1 MKRRNTLMLLAVTL
15 IPGIFAVTFYG
26 WRTSARRNLPWSAT
40 DVREHYVDMFVDYAY
55 YLRAR
60 IDEDD
65 FPGYARRLGLAVDS
79 NTMVSLDKANGDL
92 PSWWTPSSER
102 DKLYLRQDGDHFMA
116 ATYDGE
122 YLFVQAWS
130 H

>member
-1 MKRRNTLMLLAVTL
+1 MLAVTGYW
-15 IPGIFAVTFYG
+15 IRKP
-26 WRTSARRNLPWSAT
+26 ARRNLPWSAT

-60 IDEDD
+60 IDEDE
-65 FPGYARRLGLAVDS
+65 FPGYARRLGLALNATTS
-79 NTMVSLDKANGDL
+79 SLDPANDDL

-102 DKLYLRQDGDHFMA
+102 GKVYSRQDGDHFI
-116 ATYDGE
+116 ATAHDGE
-122 YLFVQAWS
+122 YLYVQAWS